1 MSTSFKIVGAVAALL
16 LSSTAALAQ
25 TTVPTGP
32 ISGPPPAPSTGN
44 SGLIVSAFDASR
56 SLSIVQYLG
65 LNYLDVS
72 AENLTQSL
80 DFGTIDLSVFGG
92 DLSNVRYN
100 VFAADGQGSGN
111 ATGMRTTASVGLDFA
126 TTTLRVNGSITAATG
141 LYAGIAQDCAAVNPC
156 VYDGVTG
163 YYAGA
168 EDKWGTRYNSQLP
181 VDASGAL
188 GQALGFFELV
198 PTSRT
203 STSPATVTAYQY
215 AGGFGTWLLSQ
226 SGGLT
231 YNVPVVPLPAAV
243 WLLLSGM
250 GALATVGR
258 RRKPNDSAAL
268 AA

>member
-44 SGLIVSAFDASR
+44 SGLIVSVFDDTR
-56 SLSIVQYLG
+56 SLSVVQYLG
-65 LNYLDVS
+65 LRYSDVS
-72 AENLTQSL
+72 AANLTQSL
-80 DFGTIDLSVFGG
+80 DFGNINLSLFAG
-92 DLSNVRYN
+92 DFANVRYN
-100 VFAADGQGSGN
+100 VFATDGLGSG
-111 ATGMRTTASVGLDFA
+111 TGVGVRTTAGVGNVFAA
-126 TTTLRVNGSITAATG
+126 TTLDVTGSVAAG
-141 LYAGIAQDCAAVNPC
+141 DNLYAGIAQDCGAANPC
-156 VYDGVTG
+156 VYNGVTG

-168 EDKWGTRYNSQLP
+168 EDLWGTRYTALP
-181 VDASGAL
+181 VDASNAI
-188 GQALGFFELV
+188 GQALGFYEIV
-198 PTSRT
+198 PTGRQPT
-203 STSPATVTAYQY
+203 NAATVTAYQY
-215 AGGFGTWLLSQ
+215 AGGFGTWLLTQ

-231 YNVPVVPLPAAV
+231 YTVPAVPLPAAV

-258 RRKPNDSAAL
+258 RRKSDAGAAV